1 MESFLVFFV
10 GELVEDL
17 GSVIQKLFK
26 VGKFHFYVF
35 STCRSCML
43 FLAPGAGVDNRFEF
57 RVLTEPYGFPLMAD
71 PYEQGSGGYCWGVF
85 EGFNASSDTLK
96 N

>member
-1 MESFLVFFV
+1 
-10 GELVEDL
+10 
-17 GSVIQKLFK
+17 
-26 VGKFHFYVF
+26 
-35 STCRSCML
+35 ML

-71 PYEQGSGGYCWGVF
+71 PYEQGNGGYCWGVF